1 MAGTT
6 EAPAR
11 PAPVEFIALMAMMFA
26 TVAFSI
32 DAVLPALP
40 EIAQELTPADPNR
53 AQLILTSFVFGMG
66 LGTLVMGPLSDAF
79 GRKPVI
85 LGGAVLYCL
94 AAAVGYVAPSLE
106 TVLAARLVMG
116 LGVAA
121 PRVVS
126 LAMVRDL
133 YAGRDMARIVS
144 FAMMVF
150 MVVPAA
156 APLAGAAIIDA
167 WGWRGIFLAFVVFAA
182 VIIGW
187 VQFRQP
193 ETLPVA
199 ARRPLSPGQLGR
211 DAREV
216 LAHPLIQKAILGT
229 TLVMGVLFAILSSIQ
244 QIFEQIY
251 GRAESFPL
259 WFALI
264 ALFSAG
270 SGPLNARLVMT
281 LGMRRVAG
289 RALLAQGILSL
300 VLAGALWLGLWPAGL
315 PFWICMVWLIAAFFM
330 TGLTMGNL
338 NALAMEPMGHVAGM
352 AASLMGAIAT
362 VASTL
367 LAVPVGLAF
376 DGTPLPVIAAS
387 ALFCVLAWGV
397 VKWMGQRG

>member
-1 MAGTT
+1 MTADT
-6 EAPAR
+6 PAR
-11 PAPVEFIALMAMMFA
+11 PASVEFIALIAMMFA

-32 DAVLPALP
+32 DSVLPALP
-40 EIAQELTPADPNR
+40 EIAAELTPQDPNR

-66 LGTLVMGPLSDAF
+66 LGTLVMGPLSDSF
-79 GRKPVI
+79 GRKRVI
-85 LGGAVLYCL
+85 VGGAVLYCL
-94 AAAVGYVAPSLE
+94 GALVGYLAPTLE
-106 TVLAARLVMG
+106 TVLAARVVMG

-156 APLAGAAIIDA
+156 APLLGAAIIA
-167 WGWRGIFLAFVVFAA
+167 AAGWRAVFLAFLVFAL
-182 VIIGW
+182 VIISW
-187 VQFRQP
+187 MQLRQP

-199 ARRPLSPGQLGR
+199 SRRPLHVGQLWR
-211 DAREV
+211 DSLEV
-216 LAHPLIQKAILGT
+216 LSHGLILKAILGM
-229 TLVMGVLFAILSSIQ
+229 TLVLGALFATLSSVQ
-244 QIFEQIY
+244 QLFGETY
-251 GRAESFPL
+251 GRAESFPW

-289 RALLAQGILSL
+289 RAFLVQAAISGALALSL
-300 VLAGALWLGLWPAGL
+300 ALGLWTGGL
-315 PFWICMVWLIAAFFM
+315 PFWAMMAWLVLAFFM

-338 NALAMEPMGHVAGM
+338 NALAMEPVGHVAGL
-352 AASLMGAIAT
+352 AASLMGSIST
-362 VASTL
+362 VGSTL

-376 DGTPLPVIAAS
+376 DGTPLPLIAATTVTS
-387 ALFCVLAWGV
+387 ALGWGV
-397 VKWMGQRG
+397 VKWIRQRT

>member
-1 MAGTT
+1 MTSDT
-6 EAPAR
+6 PAR
-11 PAPVEFIALMAMMFA
+11 PASVEFIALIAMMFA

-40 EIAQELTPADPNR
+40 EIAAELTPQDPNR

-66 LGTLVMGPLSDAF
+66 LGTLVMGPLSDSF
-79 GRKPVI
+79 GRKRVI
-85 LGGAVLYCL
+85 VGGALLYCL
-94 AAAVGYVAPSLE
+94 AAAVGYLAPTLE
-106 TVLAARLVMG
+106 TVLAARVVMG

-133 YAGRDMARIVS
+133 YSGRDMARIVS

-156 APLAGAAIIDA
+156 APLLGAAIIA
-167 WGWRGIFLAFVVFAA
+167 AAGWRAVFLAFVVFAL
-182 VIIGW
+182 VIISW
-187 VQFRQP
+187 MQLRQP

-199 ARRPLSPGQLGR
+199 KRRPLRLGQLWR
-211 DAREV
+211 DSREV
-216 LAHPLIQKAILGT
+216 LSHGLILKAILGM
-229 TLVMGVLFAILSSIQ
+229 TLVLGALFATLSSVQ
-244 QIFEQIY
+244 QLFGETY
-251 GRAESFPL
+251 GRAESFPW

-289 RALLAQGILSL
+289 RAFLIQAVISGALALSL
-300 VLAGALWLGLWPAGL
+300 AFGLWSGGL
-315 PFWICMVWLIAAFFM
+315 PFWAMMVWLILAFFM

-338 NALAMEPMGHVAGM
+338 NALAMEPVGHVAGL
-352 AASLMGAIAT
+352 AASLMGAIST

-376 DGTPLPVIAAS
+376 DGTPLPLIAATAITS
-387 ALFCVLAWGV
+387 ALGVGV
-397 VKWMGQRG
+397 VRWIGRRG

>member
-1 MAGTT
+1 MASTT
-6 EAPAR
+6 DSPAR
-11 PAPVEFIALMAMMFA
+11 TAPVEFIALIAMMFA

-40 EIAQELTPADPNR
+40 EIAAELTPADPNR

-85 LGGAVLYCL
+85 VGGAVLYCA
-94 AAAVGYVAPSLE
+94 AAAVGYLAPTLE
-106 TVLAARLVMG
+106 TVLAARVVMG

-156 APLAGAAIIDA
+156 APLAGAAIINA
-167 WGWRGIFLAFVVFAA
+167 WGWRGIFLAFLVFAV
-182 VIIGW
+182 VIISW
-187 VQFRQP
+187 VQLRQP
-193 ETLPVA
+193 ETLPRA
-199 ARRPLSPGQLGR
+199 ARRPLSPGQLVR

-216 LAHPLIQKAILGT
+216 LVHPLILKAILGM
-229 TLVMGVLFAILSSIQ
+229 TLVMGALFATLSSVQ
-244 QIFEQIY
+244 QLFGETY
-251 GRAESFPL
+251 GRAESFPW

-264 ALFSAG
+264 AVFSAG

-289 RALLAQGILSL
+289 RAFLALALISAA
-300 VLAGALWLGLWPAGL
+300 LAGAAVAGIWAAGV
-315 PFWICMVWLIAAFFM
+315 PFWACFAWLVSAFFV

-352 AASLMGAIAT
+352 AASLMGAIST
-362 VASTL
+362 IASTL

-376 DGTPLPVIAAS
+376 DGTPLPLIATTALFS
-387 ALFCVLAWGV
+387 ALGWGV
-397 VKWMGQRG
+397 VKWMGRRA

>member
-1 MAGTT
+1 MASATDT
-6 EAPAR
+6 PAR
-11 PAPVEFIALMAMMFA
+11 PASVEFIALIAMMFA

-40 EIAQELTPADPNR
+40 AIAADLTPDDPNR
-53 AQLILTSFVFGMG
+53 AQLVLTSFVFGMG
-66 LGTLVMGPLSDAF
+66 IGTLVMGPLSDAF

-85 LGGAVLYCL
+85 VGGAVLYCI
-94 AAAVGYVAPSLE
+94 AAAVGYVAPTLE
-106 TVLAARLVMG
+106 TVLAARVVMG

-156 APLAGAAIIDA
+156 APLLGAAIIDLA
-167 WGWRGIFLAFVVFAA
+167 GWRAVFLAFLLFAL
-182 VIIGW
+182 VIISW
-187 VQFRQP
+187 MQWRQP

-199 ARRPLSPGQLGR
+199 ARRPMRPGQLWR
-211 DAREV
+211 DAGEV
-216 LAHPLIQKAILGT
+216 MRHPLILKAIIGT
-229 TLVMGVLFAILSSIQ
+229 TLSLGALFATLSSVQ
-244 QIFEQIY
+244 QLFGETY
-251 GRAESFPL
+251 DRADTFPL

-264 ALFSAG
+264 AAFAAV

-289 RALLAQGILSL
+289 RAYL
-300 VLAGALWLGLWPAGL
+300 VLAVASAALALSLWAGLWGDGL
-315 PFWICMVWLIAAFFM
+315 PFWAMMVWLILAFFM

-352 AASLMGAIAT
+352 AASLMGAIST
-362 VASTL
+362 VASTA

-376 DGTPLPVIAAS
+376 DGTPLPLVAATAVFS
-387 ALFCVLAWGV
+387 ALGWVV
-397 VKWMGQRG
+397 VKSMGQRG

>member
-1 MAGTT
+1 MTADT
-6 EAPAR
+6 PAR
-11 PAPVEFIALMAMMFA
+11 PASVEFIALIAMMFA

-32 DAVLPALP
+32 DSVLPALP
-40 EIAQELTPADPNR
+40 EIAAELTPQDPNR

-66 LGTLVMGPLSDAF
+66 LGTLVMGPLSDSF
-79 GRKPVI
+79 GRKRVI
-85 LGGAVLYCL
+85 VGGAVLYCL
-94 AAAVGYVAPSLE
+94 GALVGYLAPTLE
-106 TVLAARLVMG
+106 TVLAARVVMG

-156 APLAGAAIIDA
+156 APLLGAAIIA
-167 WGWRGIFLAFVVFAA
+167 AAGWRAVFLAFLVFAL
-182 VIIGW
+182 VIISW
-187 VQFRQP
+187 MQLRQP

-199 ARRPLSPGQLGR
+199 SRRPLHVGR
-211 DAREV
+211 LWRDSLEV
-216 LAHPLIQKAILGT
+216 LSHGLILKAILGM
-229 TLVMGVLFAILSSIQ
+229 TLVLGALFATLSSVQ
-244 QIFEQIY
+244 QLFGETY
-251 GRAESFPL
+251 GRAESFPW

-289 RALLAQGILSL
+289 RAFLVQAAISGALALSL
-300 VLAGALWLGLWPAGL
+300 ALGLWTGGL
-315 PFWICMVWLIAAFFM
+315 PFWAMMAWLVLAFFM

-338 NALAMEPMGHVAGM
+338 NALAMEPVGHVAGL
-352 AASLMGAIAT
+352 AASLMGSIST
-362 VASTL
+362 VGSTL

-376 DGTPLPVIAAS
+376 DGTPLPLIAATTVTS
-387 ALFCVLAWGV
+387 ALGWGV
-397 VKWMGQRG
+397 VKWIRQRT

>member
-1 MAGTT
+1 MASTT
-6 EAPAR
+6 DTPAR
-11 PAPVEFIALMAMMFA
+11 PASVEFIALIAMMFA

-40 EIAQELTPADPNR
+40 AIAADLTPDDPNR
-53 AQLILTSFVFGMG
+53 AQLVLTSFVFGMG
-66 LGTLVMGPLSDAF
+66 IGTLVMGPLSDAF

-85 LGGAVLYCL
+85 VGGAVLYCI
-94 AAAVGYVAPSLE
+94 AAAVGYVAPTLE
-106 TVLAARLVMG
+106 TVLAARVVMG

-156 APLAGAAIIDA
+156 APLLGAAIIDLA
-167 WGWRGIFLAFVVFAA
+167 GWRAVFLAFLLFAL
-182 VIIGW
+182 VIISW
-187 VQFRQP
+187 MQWRQP

-199 ARRPLSPGQLGR
+199 ARRPMRPGQLWR
-211 DAREV
+211 DAGEV
-216 LAHPLIQKAILGT
+216 MRHPLILKAIIGT
-229 TLVMGVLFAILSSIQ
+229 TLSLGALFATLSSVQ
-244 QIFEQIY
+244 QLFGETY
-251 GRAESFPL
+251 DRADTFPH

-264 ALFSAG
+264 AAFAAV

-289 RALLAQGILSL
+289 RAYL
-300 VLAGALWLGLWPAGL
+300 VLAVASAALAFSLWAGLWGDGL
-315 PFWICMVWLIAAFFM
+315 PFWAMMVWLILAFFM

-352 AASLMGAIAT
+352 AASLMGAIST
-362 VASTL
+362 VASTA

-376 DGTPLPVIAAS
+376 DGTPLPLVAATAVFS
-387 ALFCVLAWGV
+387 ALGWVV
-397 VKWMGQRG
+397 VKSMGQRG

>member
-1 MAGTT
+1 MTADT
-6 EAPAR
+6 PAR
-11 PAPVEFIALMAMMFA
+11 PASVEFIALIAMMFA

-32 DAVLPALP
+32 DSVLPALP
-40 EIAQELTPADPNR
+40 EIAAELTPQDPNR

-66 LGTLVMGPLSDAF
+66 LGTLVMGPLSDSF
-79 GRKPVI
+79 GRKRVI
-85 LGGAVLYCL
+85 VGGAVLYCL
-94 AAAVGYVAPSLE
+94 GALVGYLAPTLE
-106 TVLAARLVMG
+106 TVLAARVVMG

-133 YAGRDMARIVS
+133 YSGRDMARIVS

-156 APLAGAAIIDA
+156 APLLGAAIIA
-167 WGWRGIFLAFVVFAA
+167 AAGWRAVFLAFLVFAL
-182 VIIGW
+182 IIISW
-187 VQFRQP
+187 MQLRQP

-199 ARRPLSPGQLGR
+199 SRRPLHVGQLWR
-211 DAREV
+211 DSREV
-216 LAHPLIQKAILGT
+216 LSHGLILKAILGM
-229 TLVMGVLFAILSSIQ
+229 TLVLGALFATLSSVQ
-244 QIFEQIY
+244 QLFGETY
-251 GRAESFPL
+251 GRAESFPW

-289 RALLAQGILSL
+289 RAFLVQAVISGALALSL
-300 VLAGALWLGLWPAGL
+300 ALGLWTGGL
-315 PFWICMVWLIAAFFM
+315 PFWAMMAWLVLAFFM

-338 NALAMEPMGHVAGM
+338 NALAMEPVGHVAGL
-352 AASLMGAIAT
+352 AASLMGSIST
-362 VASTL
+362 VGSTL

-376 DGTPLPVIAAS
+376 DGTPLPLIAATTVTS
-387 ALFCVLAWGV
+387 ALGWGV
-397 VKWMGQRG
+397 VKWIRQRT

>member
-1 MAGTT
+1 MASTT

-11 PAPVEFIALMAMMFA
+11 GAPLEFIALMAMMFA

-40 EIAQELTPADPNR
+40 EIATELTPADPNR

-66 LGTLVMGPLSDAF
+66 LGTLVMGPLSDAL

-85 LGGAVLYCL
+85 VGGAVLYCL
-94 AAAVGYVAPSLE
+94 AAAVGYVAPTLE
-106 TVLAARLVMG
+106 TVLAARVVMG

-167 WGWRGIFLAFVVFAA
+167 WGWRSIFLAFLVFAV
-182 VIIGW
+182 VIISW
-187 VQFRQP
+187 VQWRQP

-199 ARRPLSPGQLGR
+199 ARRPLRLGQLGR

-216 LAHPLIQKAILGT
+216 LTHPLILKAILGM
-229 TLVMGVLFAILSSIQ
+229 TLVMGALFATLSSVQ
-244 QIFEQIY
+244 QLFGETY
-251 GRAESFPL
+251 GRAESFPW

-289 RALLAQGILSL
+289 RSFLALALFSGL
-300 VLAGALWLGLWPAGL
+300 LAGAAMAGLWSGGL
-315 PFWICMVWLIAAFFM
+315 PFWACFAWLVAAFFS

-352 AASLMGAIAT
+352 AASLMGAIST

-376 DGTPLPVIAAS
+376 NGTPVPLIAAT
-387 ALFCVLAWGV
+387 ALFSLLGWGV
-397 VKWMGQRG
+397 VKWMGQRV

>member
-1 MAGTT
+1 MASATDT
-6 EAPAR
+6 PAR
-11 PAPVEFIALMAMMFA
+11 PASVEFIALVAMMFA

-40 EIAQELTPADPNR
+40 AIAAELTPADPNR
-53 AQLILTSFVFGMG
+53 AQLVLTSFVFGMG
-66 LGTLVMGPLSDAF
+66 IGTLVMGPLSDAF

-85 LGGAVLYCL
+85 VGGAVLYCI
-94 AAAVGYVAPSLE
+94 AAAVGYVAPTLE
-106 TVLAARLVMG
+106 TVLAARVVMG

-156 APLAGAAIIDA
+156 APLLGAAIINLA
-167 WGWRGIFLAFVVFAA
+167 GWRAIFLAFLLFALL
-182 VIIGW
+182 IISW
-187 VQFRQP
+187 MQWRQP

-199 ARRPLSPGQLGR
+199 ARRPMRPGQLWR
-211 DAREV
+211 DAGEV
-216 LAHPLIQKAILGT
+216 MRHPLILKAILGT
-229 TLVMGVLFAILSSIQ
+229 TLSLGALFATLSSVQ
-244 QIFEQIY
+244 QLFGETY
-251 GRAESFPL
+251 DRADTFPH

-264 ALFSAG
+264 AAFAAV

-289 RALLAQGILSL
+289 RAYL
-300 VLAGALWLGLWPAGL
+300 VLAAASAALALSLWAGLWGDGL
-315 PFWICMVWLIAAFFM
+315 PFWAMMVWLILAFFM

-352 AASLMGAIAT
+352 AASLMGAIST
-362 VASTL
+362 VASTA

-376 DGTPLPVIAAS
+376 DGTPLPLVAATALFS
-387 ALFCVLAWGV
+387 ALGWAV
-397 VKWMGQRG
+397 VKSMGQRG

>member
-1 MAGTT
+1 MASTT
-6 EAPAR
+6 ETPPRGAPL
-11 PAPVEFIALMAMMFA
+11 EFIALMAMMFA

-40 EIAQELTPADPNR
+40 EIAAELTPADPNR

-85 LGGAVLYCL
+85 VGGAVLYCL
-94 AAAVGYVAPSLE
+94 AAAVGYVAPTLE
-106 TVLAARLVMG
+106 TVLASRVVMG

-167 WGWRGIFLAFVVFAA
+167 WGWRAIFLAFVVFAV
-182 VIIGW
+182 VIISW
-187 VQFRQP
+187 VQWRQP
-193 ETLPVA
+193 ETLPMS
-199 ARRPLSPGQLGR
+199 ARRPLSPGQLVR
-211 DAREV
+211 DAGEV
-216 LAHPLIQKAILGT
+216 LSHPMILKAILGM
-229 TLVMGVLFAILSSIQ
+229 TLVMGALFATLSSVQ
-244 QIFEQIY
+244 QLFGETY
-251 GRAESFPL
+251 GRAESFPW

-289 RALLAQGILSL
+289 RAFMVLALFSALLAGS
-300 VLAGALWLGLWPAGL
+300 AAAGLWPDGL
-315 PFWICMVWLIAAFFM
+315 PFWACFVWLVATFFA

-352 AASLMGAIAT
+352 AASLMGAIST

-376 DGTPLPVIAAS
+376 NGTPIPLIAAT
-387 ALFCVLAWGV
+387 ALFSLIGWSV
-397 VKWMGQRG
+397 VKWMGQRA

>member
-1 MAGTT
+1 MTPDT
-6 EAPAR
+6 PAR
-11 PAPVEFIALMAMMFA
+11 PASVEFIALIAMMFA

-32 DAVLPALP
+32 DSVLPALP
-40 EIAQELTPADPNR
+40 EIAAELTPADPNR

-66 LGTLVMGPLSDAF
+66 LGTLVMGPLSDSL
-79 GRKPVI
+79 GRKRVI
-85 LGGAVLYCL
+85 VGGALLYCL
-94 AAAVGYVAPSLE
+94 AAAVGYVAPTLE
-106 TVLAARLVMG
+106 TVLAARVVMG

-133 YAGRDMARIVS
+133 YSGRDMARIVS

-156 APLAGAAIIDA
+156 APLLGAAIIA
-167 WGWRGIFLAFVVFAA
+167 AAGWRAVFLAFLVFAL
-182 VIIGW
+182 VIISW
-187 VQFRQP
+187 MQLRQP
-193 ETLPVA
+193 ETLPLA
-199 ARRPLSPGQLGR
+199 KRRPLRLGQLWR
-211 DAREV
+211 DSREV
-216 LAHPLIQKAILGT
+216 LSHGLILKAILGM
-229 TLVMGVLFAILSSIQ
+229 TLVLGALFATLSSVQ
-244 QIFEQIY
+244 QLFGETY
-251 GRAESFPL
+251 GRAESFPW

-289 RALLAQGILSL
+289 RAFLVQAVISGALALSL
-300 VLAGALWLGLWPAGL
+300 AFGLWPAGL
-315 PFWICMVWLIAAFFM
+315 PFWAMMAWLILAFFM

-338 NALAMEPMGHVAGM
+338 NALAMEPVGHVAGL
-352 AASLMGAIAT
+352 AASLMGAIST

-376 DGTPLPVIAAS
+376 DGTPLPLIAATAITS
-387 ALFCVLAWGV
+387 ALGVGV
-397 VKWMGQRG
+397 VRWIGQRG